1 MDQLLQI
8 MKRLRDPEDG
18 CPWDVE
24 QDFASIAP
32 YTIEEAYEVA
42 DAIERNNLDDL
53 RDELGDLLLQ
63 VVFHAQMADE
73 AGAFSYADVVEAI
86 SEKLVRRHPGVFTEM
101 EVKTAQQQVETWDN
115 IKAGERRE
123 KGVNSLLDGV
133 PRGMAELQRSVKL
146 QKRAGEVGFEW
157 ASPEPVLEKFT
168 EELEEIRAAIKSGKR
183 EEIMDE
189 LGDLLFVTANL
200 ARQLDIDAAVALR
213 HANNKFEKRFRAME
227 AAANGPMQGIL
238 SYCTDPIVSGDVI
251 GNSHSSIFDA
261 ELTQVIDQRMVK
273 VISWYDN
280 EWGYSTR
287 VEELIARVAEL
298 DA

>member
-1 MDQLLQI
+1 MDRLLQI
-8 MKRLRDPEDG
+8 MKRLRDPVDG

-200 ARQLDIDAAVALR
+200 ARQLDIDPAVALR

-227 AAANGPMQGIL
+227 AAAGG
-238 SYCTDPIVSGDVI
+238 
-251 GNSHSSIFDA
+251 
-261 ELTQVIDQRMVK
+261 TQALDGMGLVEM
-273 VISWYDN
+273 
-280 EWGYSTR
+280 
-287 VEELIARVAEL
+287 EELWQDIKQKVKTEHE
-298 DA
+298 